1 MGCRR
6 RAAVWEIPGEI
17 LLLLLARGK
26 TAAAVFCLVCG
37 RTLLGGG
44 RKGGERNFGRER
56 QGQSRPGQQ
65 GVQEYRQEAVG
76 AQSGREKTEGAF
88 VPSAVPSEVVADRK
102 EWSVLSVHSE

>member
-26 TAAAVFCLVCG
+26 TAAAVSCLVCG
-37 RTLLGGG
+37 HTLLGGG
-44 RKGGERNFGRER
+44 GKGGERNFGRER

-65 GVQEYRQEAVG
+65 GVREYRQEAVG
-76 AQSGREKTEGAF
+76 AQSGREK
-88 VPSAVPSEVVADRK
+88 DRGCVRPFGCTLRGGGRQK
-102 EWSVLSVHSE
+102 GMVCALVHSE